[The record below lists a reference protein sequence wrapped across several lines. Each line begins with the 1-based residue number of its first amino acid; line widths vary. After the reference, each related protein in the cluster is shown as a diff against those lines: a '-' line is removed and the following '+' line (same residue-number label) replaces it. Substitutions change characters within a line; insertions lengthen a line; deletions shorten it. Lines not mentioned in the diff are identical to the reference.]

1 MTVKNK
7 LSKWL
12 EERGVEEVECLVPD
26 MGGVA
31 RGKIIPA
38 KKFISS
44 IGNQNLRMP
53 EEIFILTVT
62 GRYVD
67 EPNVTRQE
75 ASDIYLRPDPSSIR
89 MVPWYSEPT
98 AQVICDCFYLD
109 DTPVDI
115 SPRFVLQRVVQ
126 LYADKGWKPVVAP
139 ELEFYLVEKNTDPDY
154 PLEPPVGRSGRKEA
168 GGQAYGIDAANEF
181 DPIVEDIYDYCEPHG
196 IDIGTLSHE
205 SGPAQLEIN
214 FDHGNPLDLADQVFL
229 FKRAVRQ
236 AGLKHDVYA
245 TFMAKPHEDEPGSS
259 MHIHQSI
266 VDVKTGRNLFATK
279 AGKESKLLLNHI
291 AGLQRYLSPCMP
303 FFAPSVNSYR
313 RIVPHADA
321 PTNAHWGKDNRTASL
336 RVPASDPVAMRVEN
350 RVPGADAN
358 PYLALAA
365 SLACGYLGMI
375 EKLEPTTPVEGSA
388 YRYAPTLPLNLEEA
402 MNKLNYTKP
411 LKQLFGERFT
421 AVYQE
426 VKEYELEQYRKV
438 ISSWEREYLLLN
450 V

>member
-1 MTVKNK
+1 MTVKK
-7 LSKWL
+7 RLTAWL

-38 KKFISS
+38 KKFVAG
-44 IGNQNLRMP
+44 IGNQSLRMP

-62 GRYVD
+62 GRYVQ
-67 EPNVTRQE
+67 EANVTRQE
-75 ASDIYLRPDPSSIR
+75 ASDIYLKPDPSSIR

-115 SPRFVLQRVVQ
+115 SPRSVLQRVLQ

-214 FDHGNPLDLADQVFL
+214 FNHGDPLDLADQVFL

-236 AGLKHDVYA
+236 AAIKHDVYA

-259 MHIHQSI
+259 MHIHQSV
-266 VDVKTGRNLFATK
+266 VDAKTGRNLFATK
-279 AGKESKLLLNHI
+279 AGKETKLFLNHI
-291 AGLQRYLSPCMP
+291 GGLQRYLAAAMP
-303 FFAPSVNSYR
+303 FFGPSVNSYR
-313 RIVPHADA
+313 RIVPYADA
-321 PTNAHWGKDNRTASL
+321 PTTSHWGKDNRTVSL
-336 RVPASDPVAMRVEN
+336 RVPATDPVAMRVEN
-350 RVPGADAN
+350 RVPGADSN
-358 PYLALAA
+358 PYLAIAA
-365 SLACGYLGMI
+365 SLACGYLGMV
-375 EKLEPTTPVEGSA
+375 EKLEPNAPIEGSA
-388 YRYAPTLPLNLEEA
+388 YRYANTLPLNLEEA

-411 LKQLFGERFT
+411 LKQVFGDRFI